1 MKKLCK
7 IEQELEKQDTKI
19 HKFQQQ
25 IKESQQQISN
35 IKNTHKKESENIN
48 KKLLS
53 KDEEISRLRNHNKN
67 LLVDMK
73 KLKNKRKAQQETQTM
88 DKGTSTDL
96 IDMEKPNVVI
106 NEVVSVEEPPKVE
119 IEDKVTS
126 IEGIKTKNQITNEV
140 LLVEEFP
147 EVKLNKQFYDKATS
161 TDLVEVD
168 IPLITTNKVI
178 GQSKDVVTPINTK
191 KSDIIMMTQVNHDKT
206 KPDIKKDKI
215 PRHPKIYVP
224 QSQQKRRTYPKSYHQ
239 RVLEKI
245 HLGWIDSFS
254 MHNIVQGFNC
264 HITSCPQL
272 YLIDSSY
279 KRMSFYQK
287 SFSFPML

>member
-1 MKKLCK
+1 
-7 IEQELEKQDTKI
+7 
-19 HKFQQQ
+19 
-25 IKESQQQISN
+25 
-35 IKNTHKKESENIN
+35 
-48 KKLLS
+48 LS

-119 IEDKVTS
+119 IEDKSTS
-126 IEGIKTKNQITNEV
+126 IEGIETRNQITNEV
-140 LLVEEFP
+140 LSVEVFP
-147 EVKLNKQFYDKATS
+147 EVDLNKQFYGKATS
-161 TDLVEVD
+161 IDLVEVD
-168 IPLITTNKVI
+168 IPLIATNKVI

-224 QSQQKRRTYPKSYHQ
+224 KVNKEEHIQNLIIREFQKKSTLDGLILF
-239 RVLEKI
+239 RCA
-245 HLGWIDSFS
+245 S
-254 MHNIVQGFNC
+254 IVRDFDC
-264 HITSCPQL
+264 HITSCLQL